1 MNKGEAIMK
10 KKILVMAMTAAML
23 AAAGCGSGK
32 SAEPV
37 EISSKEDLADKSL
50 PADSGVSAFLSAHE
64 WYG

>member
-32 SAEPV
+32 SAEQFV
-37 EISSKEDLADKSL
+37 R
-50 PADSGVSAFLSAHE
+50 GVLKQL
-64 WYG
+64 

>member
-37 EISSKEDLADKSL
+37 EISSKEDLADLKIGVQIGTTDRKS
-50 PADSGVSAFLSAHE
+50 VV
-64 WYG
+64 